1 MATTENVHSSDISSE
16 KIGDAITKEEKK
28 ENENEMDAEGL
39 LKLGYD
45 VILCGTGLTQSILAA
60 ALARAG
66 KKILHC
72 DSNDFYGDLDAV
84 LSLGALDEWK
94 SKISMRTTAN
104 DTKDEKIDGQ
114 ISLDQSESYS
124 SLRIDT
130 TSNSAL
136 NTQLA
141 KGVKVSTPYGQGTL
155 LSVPDNNNDMTSL
168 PVKLDNW
175 VMADG
180 TSPTVYF
187 GKEASKHDTEI
198 LPLDTM
204 IYKEYVEKRQR
215 SFALDLS
222 PALLFANGDAVD
234 GFINS
239 GVSEYCEFKSVI
251 GLHLYMKNKQKNS
264 RSSKTA
270 ETKSSL
276 SKVPCSKRDVFQTK
290 LLSPMDKRRLMKFLQ
305 IASDYAVALS
315 VQSNQAQNSVQNG
328 NEDNYPATN
337 NGVGEE
343 VVTSLN
349 ERQLQQGRSL
359 YRPQNKTVATNDL
372 ELLQKCIKEEMSFE
386 TYLKEHH
393 KLSDDMMNI
402 VMHAMAMGACNGDQS
417 EYSAKGGMNDLCKHL
432 QALGRFG
439 GTAFLAPLY
448 GSGELSQAFC
458 RSAAVHGGTYLLR
471 RGPKCIKL
479 DDSGTACG
487 VVLNG
492 CRYDDNDEVPEKL
505 IPAKNVILPS
515 QMMKG
520 TGSRD
525 GTLHN
530 RLHRRI
536 SILRGKL
543 VKNDDSELDLT
554 NDQRHVI
561 VVPPGDEIIG
571 NETVIHGLVLDESVN
586 VAPHSIDGVDTTVLY
601 LSTLGKPSQ
610 DDSDNSGM
618 LANAV
623 SVLCGNDCSELY
635 HVGYSYEIDG
645 PSNNYEVPGI
655 HFCKSRGM
663 ALAVDSSFIE
673 AKRIFH
679 EVCPNG
685 QFLKLST
692 EMDEIVKERQAVFG
706 EDEDEEVKML
716 ESAMNM
722 ISMPDNEHT
731 S

>member
-328 NEDNYPATN
+328 DEDNYPATN

-543 VKNDDSELDLT
+543 VKNDDAESDLT

-571 NETVIHGLVLDESVN
+571 NETVIHGLALDESVN

>member
-28 ENENEMDAEGL
+28 ENENEMDEEGL
-39 LKLGYD
+39 LKHGYD
-45 VILCGTGLTQSILAA
+45 VILCGTGLTQSILAS

-72 DSNDFYGDLDAV
+72 DSNDFYGDMDAV

-94 SKISMRTTAN
+94 SKITMGTSTN

-114 ISLDQSESYS
+114 ISLEQSESYS

-141 KGVKVSTPYGQGTL
+141 KGMKVSTPYGQGTL
-155 LSVPDNNNDMTSL
+155 LNVPENNNDMTSL

-180 TSPTVYF
+180 RSPTAYF
-187 GKEASKHDTEI
+187 GKEASEYNTEI
-198 LPLDTM
+198 VPLDSI

-234 GFINS
+234 AFITS

-251 GLHLYMKNKQKNS
+251 GLHLFMKEKQKNF
-264 RSSKTA
+264 RSSKT
-270 ETKSSL
+270 ETSL

-305 IASDYAVALS
+305 IASDYAVASS
-315 VQSNQAQNSVQNG
+315 VPSNHAQNSLQSG
-328 NEDNYPATN
+328 DEDSSPATN
-337 NGVGEE
+337 NGVEE
-343 VVTSLN
+343 DIVTSLN

-372 ELLQKCIKEEMSFE
+372 EVLQKCIKEEMLFE

-402 VMHAMAMGACNGDQS
+402 VMYAMAMGACNGDQS
-417 EYSAKGGMNDLCKHL
+417 EYSAKDGMNDLCKHL

-479 DDSGTACG
+479 DDSGIVCG

-492 CRYDDNDEVPEKL
+492 CRYDDNDVVPEKL
-505 IPAKNVILPS
+505 IPAMNVILPS
-515 QMMKG
+515 QMTKG

-525 GTLHN
+525 GTLHS
-530 RLHRRI
+530 RLHRRL

-543 VKNDDSELDLT
+543 VKNEDAGPDLK

-561 VVPPGDEIIG
+561 VVPPGDERIG
-571 NETVIHGLVLDESVN
+571 NETVIHGLALDESVN
-586 VAPHSIDGVDTTVLY
+586 VAPYSMDGVDITVLY

-610 DDSDNSGM
+610 EDSDYSGM

-645 PSNNYEVPGI
+645 SSNYEVPGI

-679 EVCPNG
+679 ELCPNG

-692 EMDEIVKERQAVFG
+692 EMDEIVKERQAGFG
-706 EDEDEEVKML
+706 EDEDEEVQML